1 MIQLN
6 RRQFIQGAGGAVSGA
21 SLLGGAP
28 AQTPRP
34 EIHVLP
40 LEFGSDKMV
49 FCDWWFLEAGYGLAF
64 TPSQQRETGNGST
77 FMPWGIRLRTSR
89 PQVSTKPVLLPDTPA
104 DGISMGG
111 YCTLLKDGGKYRL
124 WYESYV
130 ADAKN
135 DEDARICYAE
145 SDDGFTW
152 KKPNVG
158 IFEDQG
164 SKNNNLVYKHGHGS
178 TIFIDPNANSAERYK
193 MIHLDKVPLQVVN
206 GRQLNA
212 FVFGAVSPDGIHWQ
226 RLAQPLI
233 KHTSDTQSVAA
244 YDPVSRKYVAYLRG
258 WEPQTRAGYG
268 GRRIVVR
275 SESAEFGNFSAPSP
289 VLSFG
294 PQDPPDA
301 DIYTNA
307 YQQWPGASRAHVMIP
322 AIYHRSSDRVDLRLA
337 VSRDGERWH
346 FTHDDPFVP
355 AGEPGSDHVG
365 MIFAGCGTV
374 PLGKGMWAFPVNL
387 YDGTHNMDFQP
398 TAEHPRQGGVWLAM
412 LREDGF
418 LALEAEAEGECWTQ
432 PATFEGSRLLINSW
446 GLTGGRVSIEIA
458 DEQGKPFPGY
468 ALESCDGL
476 AGDQL
481 WSAMTWRGNSD
492 VSGLR
497 GKLIRLRFRLHRVR
511 LYAFRFA

>member
-1 MIQLN
+1 M
-6 RRQFIQGAGGAVSGA
+6 
-21 SLLGGAP
+21 
-28 AQTPRP
+28 
-34 EIHVLP
+34 
-40 LEFGSDKMV
+40 
-49 FCDWWFLEAGYGLAF
+49 
-64 TPSQQRETGNGST
+64 
-77 FMPWGIRLRTSR
+77 
-89 PQVSTKPVLLPDTPA
+89 
-104 DGISMGG
+104 
-111 YCTLLKDGGKYRL
+111 
-124 WYESYV
+124 
-130 ADAKN
+130 
-135 DEDARICYAE
+135 
-145 SDDGFTW
+145 
-152 KKPNVG
+152 
-158 IFEDQG
+158 
-164 SKNNNLVYKHGHGS
+164 
-178 TIFIDPNANSAERYK
+178 
-193 MIHLDKVPLQVVN
+193 
-206 GRQLNA
+206 
-212 FVFGAVSPDGIHWQ
+212 
-226 RLAQPLI
+226 
-233 KHTSDTQSVAA
+233 
-244 YDPVSRKYVAYLRG
+244 
-258 WEPQTRAGYG
+258 
-268 GRRIVVR
+268 
-275 SESAEFGNFSAPSP
+275 
-289 VLSFG
+289 
-294 PQDPPDA
+294 
-301 DIYTNA
+301 
-307 YQQWPGASRAHVMIP
+307 MIP
-322 AIYHRSSDRVDLRLA
+322 AIYHHSSDRVDLRLA